1 MGGSSD
7 RWIEGR
13 KWDKRCV
20 LYFSFNYTEQ
30 RWHSQHTH
38 IHPYKC
44 VHVNPTHINIFED
57 WAASKSLRYST
68 NPRAIL
74 AIRRIGWCF
83 TIFRLLALTWHVVWM
98 LSGMPNILVNFSFI
112 FFPSKFPYLFFL
124 FFYARSERK
133 KRRKGGEKKYKMKMS
148 KCSCCMS
155 SEYNVWSQKGLGNL
169 GPEYHTLIS
178 FRTWIYFESSGI

>member
-1 MGGSSD
+1 MSF
-7 RWIEGR
+7 I
-13 KWDKRCV
+13 
-20 LYFSFNYTEQ
+20 FFNYTVQ

-38 IHPYKC
+38 IYPYKR

-74 AIRRIGWCF
+74 AIIRIGWCF

-98 LSGMPNILVNFSFI
+98 LSGMPNILVNFSFL

-124 FFYARSERK
+124 FFTHDQK
-133 KRRKGGEKKYKMKMS
+133 GRREEKGEKKNIKWKWVNARVACHLNTTYDPK
-148 KCSCCMS
+148 
-155 SEYNVWSQKGLGNL
+155 KGLGNL

-178 FRTWIYFESSGI
+178 FRT

>member
-1 MGGSSD
+1 M
-7 RWIEGR
+7 
-13 KWDKRCV
+13 CP
-20 LYFSFNYTEQ
+20 LFFFNYTVQ

-38 IHPYKC
+38 IHPYKS

-98 LSGMPNILVNFSFI
+98 LSGMPNILVNFSFL
-112 FFPSKFPYLFFL
+112 FFPSKFPFLFFL
-124 FFYARSERK
+124 FFYARLERK
-133 KRRKGGEKKYKMKMS
+133 KRRKGGEKNIKWKWVNARVACHPNTTYDPKRVLVIWDQ
-148 KCSCCMS
+148 
-155 SEYNVWSQKGLGNL
+155 NT
-169 GPEYHTLIS
+169 TL
-178 FRTWIYFESSGI
+178 W

>member
-38 IHPYKC
+38 IHPYKY

-112 FFPSKFPYLFFL
+112 FSPLNSLIFF
-124 FFYARSERK
+124 FFFFTHDQK
-133 KRRKGGEKKYKMKMS
+133 GRREEKGEKKNIKWKWVNARVACHLNTTYDPKRVLVIWDQ
-148 KCSCCMS
+148 
-155 SEYNVWSQKGLGNL
+155 NT
-169 GPEYHTLIS
+169 TL
-178 FRTWIYFESSGI
+178 W